1 MKELRI
7 SGTKRVNDKQRH
19 KPTKKKQNNADHF
32 FWRRLQ
38 FLRGQWWGLHVVG
51 VWLSQG
57 VGVVH
62 QQAMLV
68 LVRQSLLLQADGAE
82 VGPGDGGGVLVA
94 FNHLPGTHLDL
105 LPHLQSLHKDKPG
118 NRFPVSPRSIG
129 TEQKNIDKACI
140 PNVDERHMKKTV
152 WLQGLFLNSFPK
164 ALEYSPAD
172 CERTG
177 FLKSLWQTSENLSVL
192 GPMLNCYN
200 D

>member
-1 MKELRI
+1 M
-7 SGTKRVNDKQRH
+7 
-19 KPTKKKQNNADHF
+19 
-32 FWRRLQ
+32 
-38 FLRGQWWGLHVVG
+38 
-51 VWLSQG
+51 
-57 VGVVH
+57 VH

-68 LVRQSLLLQADGAE
+68 LVRQSLFLQADGAE
-82 VGPGDGGGVLVA
+82 VRPGDGGGVLVA

-118 NRFPVSPRSIG
+118 NRFPVSPGSIG

-140 PNVDERHMKKTV
+140 PNVDERHMKK
-152 WLQGLFLNSFPK
+152 QSGFRAFSNSFPK

-177 FLKSLWQTSENLSVL
+177 FLNSLWQTSENLSVL

-200 D
+200 H